1 MEQLNVPESKC
12 LPTSLCC
19 CGEYSHVMRE
29 SSTGDQEREAGLS
42 QGFGLAFGD
51 VGLGCEAEYGL
62 NHRTAG

>member
-1 MEQLNVPESKC
+1 
-12 LPTSLCC
+12 
-19 CGEYSHVMRE
+19 VMRE